1 MEWLL
6 QQLDKYT
13 RSEKHWSNSYYDI
26 PVAENCVFPIS
37 QCTVSHECISPCL
50 QLDLAY
56 RYRYRISFYNIY
68 IWNIIDYPIKIVY
81 PQVTTKPCVQ
91 LRSRRPAVP
100 KYPRPSLCSNKK
112 LLRIPLLCR
121 LFKTPQG
128 SQDFQ
133 TSHAPFPL
141 QVPDFFFSTVHW
153 YIPFRPKNSHHYQ
166 GTVQSLR
173 SCPRRTPR
181 LPGSFGRKLP
191 GTKFKWYAREQMCTK
206 SQSREGI
213 RYTLHR
219 NIIRRNLHQVDSWN
233 INEKRVF
240 VHCPRV
246 FLQNDT
252 AGW

>member
-133 TSHAPFPL
+133 TSHAISISSPSSRFFFLNRTLVHPFPSKEFPSEPRNRTKL
-141 QVPDFFFSTVHW
+141 EKLSEEDSTSSWVIWQKTAW
-153 YIPFRPKNSHHYQ
+153 YQI
-166 GTVQSLR
+166 
-173 SCPRRTPR
+173 
-181 LPGSFGRKLP
+181 
-191 GTKFKWYAREQMCTK
+191 
-206 SQSREGI
+206 
-213 RYTLHR
+213 
-219 NIIRRNLHQVDSWN
+219 
-233 INEKRVF
+233 
-240 VHCPRV
+240 
-246 FLQNDT
+246 
-252 AGW
+252 

>member
-121 LFKTPQG
+121 LFKKK
-128 SQDFQ
+128 
-133 TSHAPFPL
+133 TSRFARL
-141 QVPDFFFSTVHW
+141 PDISCSISSPSSRFFF
-153 YIPFRPKNSHHYQ
+153 IPFRPKNSHH
-166 GTVQSLR
+166 SE
-173 SCPRRTPR
+173 PRNRT
-181 LPGSFGRKLP
+181 KLE
-191 GTKFKWYAREQMCTK
+191 KLSE
-206 SQSREGI
+206 E
-213 RYTLHR
+213 
-219 NIIRRNLHQVDSWN
+219 DSTSSWV
-233 INEKRVF
+233 I
-240 VHCPRV
+240 
-246 FLQNDT
+246 
-252 AGW
+252 W